1 VKFTIHTLGTRG
13 DLQPYLALAIGLR
26 EWGHEVL
33 LIGPEQFSGLADSY
47 HVPFAAVPAA
57 FLDVLES
64 PEAKAIIGQS
74 RGGFGAGFK
83 LLKHYVGLLRQMLD
97 IEWAAARGMA
107 PDAVL
112 YHPKAL
118 GAPHIA
124 RRLDVP
130 SMLASPLPG
139 FTPTSAFPTPL
150 LPFTNLGPFN
160 RSSHRLMM
168 HAGDALFARP
178 IGRWRCEVLGLERR
192 QRPALPLATL
202 YGYSAHVVP
211 RPADWGPDIAVTGYW
226 TVPPAAW
233 APDENLARFFTGGD
247 APVYVGFGS
256 MPGADPE
263 VLTRTIIEGLRRAGR
278 RGLLATGG
286 GALVRLDG
294 QKDMA
299 FIEGAPHEILFRH
312 VRSAIHHGGAG
323 TTGAS
328 LGAGLPTT
336 ICPFIGDQP
345 FWGRRI
351 AALGV
356 GPKALNKQTL
366 SPDDVARAVRAMDQ
380 SRMRAMASSLG
391 QAIRAENGVNA
402 AIDVIEARLA
412 A

>member
-26 EWGHEVL
+26 ERGHQVL
-33 LIGPEQFSGLADSY
+33 LIGPEQFGGWADRY
-47 HVPFAAVPAA
+47 DVPFAALPAE

-64 PEAKAIIGQS
+64 PEAKAIIGRS

-83 LLKHYVGLLRQMLD
+83 LLKHYVGLLRQMLE
-97 IEWAAARGMA
+97 IEWAAARDMA

-124 RRLDVP
+124 LRLDVP
-130 SMLASPLPG
+130 SMLASPMPG

-150 LPFTNLGPFN
+150 LPFANLGPLN
-160 RSSHRLMM
+160 RLSHRLMM

-178 IGRWRCEVLGLERR
+178 IGCWRREVLGLERR
-192 QRPALPLATL
+192 QRPARPLATL
-202 YGYSAHVVP
+202 YAYSANIVP
-211 RPADWGPDIAVTGYW
+211 RPADWGPEVAVTGYW
-226 TVPPAAW
+226 KLPAAAW
-233 APDENLARFFTGGD
+233 APAEDLARFLAAGE

-256 MPGADPE
+256 MPGAAPE
-263 VLTRTIIEGLRRAGR
+263 ALTRTIIEGLQRAGR

-286 GALVRLDG
+286 GALGRLDG

-299 FIEGAPHEILFRH
+299 FIDGAPHEILFRH

-345 FWGRRI
+345 FWGRLI
-351 AALGV
+351 AELGV
-356 GPKALNKQTL
+356 GPKALNKRTL
-366 SPDDVARAVRAMDQ
+366 GPDDVARAVRAMDQ
-380 SRMRAMASSLG
+380 PAMRAKAADLG
-391 QAIRAENGVNA
+391 HAIRAEGGLSA
-402 AIDVIEARLA
+402 AIGVIEARLA